1 MILIPIPQD
10 YRLNIVNLSLYSLKI
25 YYMNYNIGNFFLTT
39 NTIEGISDEE
49 YEKAALLVNAA
60 KAFARSTYQCV
71 YIIDYF
77 KREFVYVSENLALL
91 CDQPADKIKEFG
103 YNLYL
108 KHVPEKEV
116 EMLMEINKKGF
127 DLFST
132 IPSHERMDYSIQ
144 YDFHLINEKKP
155 YLIHHTLTPL
165 TLTKDGKIWL
175 ALCTVS
181 MSSRKTPGHIVMK
194 KENNKEYHEYD
205 LARHQWVLKEE
216 KALSG
221 TERDVLWLSTQG
233 YTMNEIADKLCKS
246 VDTIKSCKRSLFTRL
261 GVKNIAEA
269 LYHAVNYR
277 LL

>member
-1 MILIPIPQD
+1 MLFLIL
-10 YRLNIVNLSLYSLKI
+10 NC
-25 YYMNYNIGNFFLTT
+25 YMNYNIENFFLPT
-39 NTIEGISDEE
+39 NTVENVPDKE
-49 YEKAALLVNAA
+49 YENVELLINAA
-60 KAFARSTYQCV
+60 RAFARSTCQCV

-91 CDQPADKIKEFG
+91 CGQSADKIKEFG

-108 KHVPEKEV
+108 EHVPEKEV

-127 DLFST
+127 DLFLT

-144 YDFHLINEKKP
+144 YDFHLTNKKRP

-165 TLTKDGKIWL
+165 VLTRDGKIWM
-175 ALCTVS
+175 ALCTIS
-181 MSSRKTPGHIVMK
+181 MSSRKIPGHIVMK
-194 KENNKEYHEYD
+194 KENSKEYHEYD
-205 LARHQWVLKEE
+205 LAHHQWVLKEE
-216 KALSG
+216 KSLSA

-233 YTMNEIADKLCKS
+233 YTMNDIADKLCKS
-246 VDTIKSCKRSLFTRL
+246 VDTIKSCKRLLFMRL

>member
-1 MILIPIPQD
+1 
-10 YRLNIVNLSLYSLKI
+10 
-25 YYMNYNIGNFFLTT
+25 MNHNIGDFFLTT
-39 NTIEGISDEE
+39 NTVKGISNEE
-49 YEKAALLVNAA
+49 YKKTELLISAA

-77 KREFVYVSENLALL
+77 KQEFVYVSENLALL
-91 CDQPADKIKEFG
+91 CGQPIEKIMDFG

-108 KHVPEKEV
+108 EHVPEKEV
-116 EMLMEINKKGF
+116 EMLLEINKKGF
-127 DLFST
+127 DLFSSF
-132 IPSHERMDYSIQ
+132 PPHERLNYSIQ
-144 YDFHLINEKKP
+144 YDFHLINKKKP
-155 YLIHHTLTPL
+155 YLIHYTLTPM
-165 TLTKDGKIWL
+165 TLTQEGKIWL

-181 MSSRKTPGHIVMK
+181 MSSRNTPGHIVMK
-194 KENNKEYHEYD
+194 KENSKEYHEYD
-205 LARHQWVLKEE
+205 LMRHKWILKEE
-216 KALSG
+216 KNLSE

-233 YTMNEIADKLCKS
+233 YTMNDIADKLCKS